1 MIFVCKADEIT
12 NGQCKSFNLDE
23 HRYLISNVNDTYFSI
38 EDVCTHDGEQLSG
51 GKLLGNQIS
60 CPRHGALF
68 DVTTGK
74 VKSLPALYDVKS
86 FPVVNKAGDLYIEID
101 T

>member
-1 MIFVCKADEIT
+1 MILVCNIDELIEGECKQFNI
-12 NGQCKSFNLDE
+12 NGA
-23 HRYLISNVNDTYFSI
+23 RYLISRIDNNFYAM
-38 EDVCTHDGEQLSG
+38 EDVCSHDGETLSG
-51 GKLLGNQIS
+51 GRLLGREIS

-86 FPVVNKAGDLYIEID
+86 FPVLEKDGSLFIEID
-101 T
+101 D

>member
-1 MIFVCKADEIT
+1 MIFACKADEII
-12 NGQCKSFNLDE
+12 NGQCKSFQLDG
-23 HRYLISNVNDTYFSI
+23 HRYLISNVNDTFFAI
-38 EDVCTHDGEQLSG
+38 EDICTHDGEQLSG

-74 VKSLPALYDVKS
+74 VQSLPALYDVQSFAVINKS
-86 FPVVNKAGDLYIEID
+86 GDLYIEID
-101 T
+101 A